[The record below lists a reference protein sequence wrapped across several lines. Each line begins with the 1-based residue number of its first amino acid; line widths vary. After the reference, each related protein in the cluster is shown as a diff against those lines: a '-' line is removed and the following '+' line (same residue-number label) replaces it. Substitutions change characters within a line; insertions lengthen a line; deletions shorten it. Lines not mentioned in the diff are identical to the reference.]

1 MSAATSITKST
12 LVLLLTC
19 LPFAGTA
26 AAPSTPSTY
35 TGFYSY
41 EVAEVDGSKPVL
53 RCFVETTYDQ

>member
-12 LVLLLTC
+12 LVLLAC

-41 EVAEVDGSKPVL
+41 EVAEADGSKPVL
-53 RCFVETTYDQ
+53 RLSLIHI